1 MPVQIAPLNHHG
13 LVDHE
18 TEVLLGFLEAEREHV
33 LGILAGFSEE
43 QLRRPV
49 LPSGWNCLGLVKH
62 LALAD
67 EHYWFRCVVAGESFD
82 FGPEGPN
89 AEWQVGPDESA
100 EDIFGLYRDEIA
112 RSNAIIAATPLL
124 EPPRQLDPRWG
135 EWGKRFTDLRFV
147 MLHVIKETATHA
159 GHLDA
164 VAELL
169 DGRQWIVIGD

>member
-1 MPVQIAPLNHHG
+1 MSDAT
-13 LVDHE
+13 E
-18 TEVLLGFLEAEREHV
+18 TELLLRFLNGQRRHV
-33 LGILAGFSEE
+33 LGILEDLPEE

-62 LALAD
+62 LALSD

-82 FGPEGPN
+82 FFPKGDN
-89 AEWQVGPDESA
+89 ADWQVGPHESA
-100 EDIFGLYRDEIA
+100 EDVFAMYRDEIA
-112 RSNAIIAATPLL
+112 HANAIIAATPLD

-147 MLHVIKETATHA
+147 MLHVLKETATHA

-164 VAELL
+164 AAELL
-169 DGRQWIVIGD
+169 DGRQWIVLSDS

>member
-1 MPVQIAPLNHHG
+1 MHVQIASLTHHY

-18 TEVLLGFLEAEREHV
+18 TQVLLGFLDAEREHV
-33 LGILAGFSEE
+33 FGILEGFSEE

-89 AEWQVGPDESA
+89 AEWRVGPDESA

-112 RSNAIIAATPLL
+112 HSNAIIAATPLL
-124 EPPRQLDPRWG
+124 QPPRQLDPRWG

-147 MLHVIKETATHA
+147 ILHVLKETATHA

-169 DGRQWIVIGD
+169 DGRQWVVINV